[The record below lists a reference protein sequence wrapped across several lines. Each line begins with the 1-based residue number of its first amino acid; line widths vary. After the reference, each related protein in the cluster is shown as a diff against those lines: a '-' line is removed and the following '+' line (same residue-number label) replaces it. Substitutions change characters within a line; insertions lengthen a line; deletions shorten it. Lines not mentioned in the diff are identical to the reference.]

1 MEQDILQLKLQVE
14 DLQREVSSLKNTTT
28 IPYEV
33 DTAFRDRF
41 EIASY
46 AKLTASSKTAASET
60 QAVSES
66 GVASYNVAKPPDGF
80 REFVVGG
87 STLYVPYY
95 T

>member
-1 MEQDILQLKLQVE
+1 MTPEELASRIEALEMEVQNLKA
-14 DLQREVSSLKNTTT
+14 SAT

-33 DTAFRDRF
+33 DTAFRERLG
-41 EIASY
+41 IADL
-46 AKLTASSKTAASET
+46 ATLTGSTKTAASET

-66 GVASYNVAKPPDGF
+66 GSGSYSVAKPMDGF

-87 STLYVPYY
+87 SVLYIPYY